1 MGDRAKI
8 NGKAERLLEWIK
20 GWDGFDGYA
29 KLNAIVTQEGDASL
43 NIVVN
48 DDVVEPYIDGTALRD
63 YTFMI
68 KMILP
73 WSDGFDPVNVESGNT
88 AASLLD
94 WIDGQFPHN
103 LPDWE
108 RADIRGITLVNNAPS
123 LDTVDTEESIAEYS
137 VIAKIRYVE

>member
-8 NGKAERLLEWIK
+8 KGKADKLLEWIK

-29 KLNAIVTQEGDASL
+29 KLNAIVIQEGDASL

-48 DDVVEPYIDGTALRD
+48 DDVVEQYLDGTALRD
-63 YTFMI
+63 YTFMV

-73 WSDGFDPVNVESGNT
+73 WSDGFDPVNVESENT

-108 RADIRGITLVNNAPS
+108 GADIRGITLVNNAPS

>member
-8 NGKAERLLEWIK
+8 KGKANKLLEWIK

-29 KLNAIVTQEGDASL
+29 KLNAIVAEEGDASL

-48 DDVVEPYIDGTALRD
+48 DDVVEQYLDGTALRD

-73 WSDGFDPVNVESGNT
+73 WSDGFDPVNVESENT

-94 WIDGQFPHN
+94 WIDGQFPQN
-103 LPDWE
+103 LPAWE
-108 RADIRGITLVNNAPS
+108 GADIREITLVNNAPS